1 MARKTLLNEHEIR
14 KFLKLANITTVGDDK
29 IQEMGGKY
37 YNRDAKET
45 PQSEDD
51 PDDDAGVTNEENE
64 FELSEEEDEVDME
77 MDAEEDGEELDMDAD
92 VEMGDEPMDDEGD
105 LDMGGIDGD
114 EREELMADVVRAVA
128 QALGIEDQV
137 SVEAGEDDG
146 MEGGDMDAMPEPALD
161 DEPALDAPADEPA
174 MAMGDDA
181 PADDEPMM
189 EEEEE
194 LEESNEDELV
204 AEVARR
210 VAQRLQQDNQKDK
223 MVDALAE
230 RIMKRLTK

>member
-1 MARKTLLNEHEIR
+1 MARKTLLNEQEIR

-29 IQEMGGKY
+29 IQEMGGGKY
-37 YNRDAKET
+37 YDRDAPET

-51 PDDDAGVTNEENE
+51 PDDDAGVTNEEAE
-64 FELSEEEDEVDME
+64 FDLSEEEDEEVDME
-77 MDAEEDGEELDMDAD
+77 MDADDGDMEMDAE
-92 VEMGDEPMDDEGD
+92 VEMDDDD
-105 LDMGGIDGD
+105 LDMGGVDGD

-174 MAMGDDA
+174 MDMGDDA

>member
-29 IQEMGGKY
+29 IEEMGGKY
-37 YNRDAKET
+37 YNRDVKRHPSLKMIPMMMQASPTRRTSLNSPK
-45 PQSEDD
+45 
-51 PDDDAGVTNEENE
+51 
-64 FELSEEEDEVDME
+64 EEDEVDME

-161 DEPALDAPADEPA
+161 DEPALDAPADEPE
-174 MAMGDDA
+174 MAMGGEE

-194 LEESNEDELV
+194 QEQTEEDLV

-210 VAQRLQQDNQKDK
+210 VAERLKKDDSKEK
-223 MVDALAE
+223 MIDALAE
-230 RIMKRLTK
+230 RIIKRLTK

>member
-1 MARKTLLNEHEIR
+1 MARKTLLNEQEIR
-14 KFLKLANITTVGDDK
+14 KFLKLANITTVGDAK

-37 YNRDAKET
+37 YDRDAPET

-51 PDDDAGVTNEENE
+51 PDDDAGVTNEEAE
-64 FELSEEEDEVDME
+64 FDLSEEEDEEVDMD
-77 MDAEEDGEELDMDAD
+77 MDADDGDMEMDAD
-92 VEMGDEPMDDEGD
+92 VEMGDEPMDDDGE
-105 LDMGGIDGD
+105 LDMGGVEGD

-161 DEPALDAPADEPA
+161 DEPALDAPAEEPE

-181 PADDEPMM
+181 PDEEPMM
-189 EEEEE
+189 EDMV
-194 LEESNEDELV
+194 N
-204 AEVARR
+204 EVARR
-210 VAQRLQQDNQKDK
+210 VARRLSELKK
-223 MVDALAE
+223 S
-230 RIMKRLTK
+230 K

>member
-51 PDDDAGVTNEENE
+51 P
-64 FELSEEEDEVDME
+64 
-77 MDAEEDGEELDMDAD
+77 EEDGEELDMDAD

-161 DEPALDAPADEPA
+161 DEPALDAPADEPE
-174 MAMGDDA
+174 MAMGGEE

-194 LEESNEDELV
+194 LEEQTEEDLV

-210 VAQRLQQDNQKDK
+210 VAERLKKDDSKEK
-223 MVDALAE
+223 MIDALAE
-230 RIMKRLTK
+230 RIIKRLTK